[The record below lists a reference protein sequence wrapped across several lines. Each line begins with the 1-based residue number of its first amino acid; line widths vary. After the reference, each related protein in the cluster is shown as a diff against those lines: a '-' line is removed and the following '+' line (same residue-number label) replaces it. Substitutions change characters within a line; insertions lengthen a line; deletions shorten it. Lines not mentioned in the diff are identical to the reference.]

1 MSRSPRLTLANGTY
15 LDCAAALTASF
26 STLSIAAGNAV
37 DLLVATG
44 FAGTSGD
51 TADELRLAVA
61 RQQHLLSEFI
71 VKVSTE
77 AEIIRYTAKAASS
90 YEAFEAA
97 ADKQGDLPCGIS
109 VYLAEPDSTALA
121 SAHKTLAIEGTLESA
136 LNHPTLS
143 IALHSY
149 ARKHGRQA
157 PFPAPVAPDFKQR
170 AANDLD

>member
-1 MSRSPRLTLANGTY
+1 MNRQPRLTLANGTY
-15 LDCAAALTASF
+15 SDCAAALTASF

-37 DLLVATG
+37 DLLVAAG
-44 FAGTSGD
+44 FAGTPGD
-51 TADELRLAVA
+51 TADELRVAVA
-61 RQQHLLSEFI
+61 RQRHLLSEFS
-71 VKVSTE
+71 VKVRTQ
-77 AEIIRYTAKAASS
+77 AETTQYTAKAASS

-109 VYLAEPDSTALA
+109 VHLAKADSTALA
-121 SAHKTLAIEGTLESA
+121 AAHKTLAIEGTLESA

-149 ARKHGRQA
+149 ARKHGRHA